1 VRRGAQFG
9 QWRSV
14 MAWPCTVGP
23 VVALRRWRWLRDKAC
38 GGGRVR
44 RDGDELG
51 SSHDHA
57 QRWVRE
63 AAGCSTTGA
72 CSAHGHGEQ
81 RKRETENEGGE

>member
-1 VRRGAQFG
+1 VLGGPRACVEG
-9 QWRSV
+9 RSL
-14 MAWPCTVGP
+14 ANGDP
-23 VVALRRWRWLRDKAC
+23 RWLRDKAC